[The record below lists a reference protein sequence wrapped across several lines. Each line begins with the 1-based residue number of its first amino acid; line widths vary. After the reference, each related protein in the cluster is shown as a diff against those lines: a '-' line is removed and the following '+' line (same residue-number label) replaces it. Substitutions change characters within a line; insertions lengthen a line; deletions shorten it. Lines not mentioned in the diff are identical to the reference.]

1 MECGEARK
9 IIYTSDGIQ
18 SLSPD
23 LADAREH
30 IINCSRCTEFFEIEE
45 SLKSRLK
52 GGAPKEKATASLREN
67 ILSTIANQ
75 KAGNQAR
82 SSFLSGKLSLKAS
95 LAFLGIVVI
104 LLSMTLIY
112 YPLSNK
118 EALSLA
124 SRLAEDHLRNIPE
137 AVQISSSDPET
148 IEDWFKD
155 KVDFAVLVPELTN
168 AKLIGGRLCHLDNN
182 RIALLFYEKEGKPIS
197 LFVMDESYLDRY
209 SQDKV
214 EILRN
219 KLHNDTEKGC
229 NLIFWRQRGIL
240 YALVSDIKAEELSNL
255 VPKIALR

>member
-18 SLSPD
+18 VFSPD
-23 LADAREH
+23 LANAREH
-30 IINCSRCTEFFEIEE
+30 IRNCSRCAEFFTIEE
-45 SLKSRLK
+45 NIKNLLKDRS
-52 GGAPKEKATASLREN
+52 PKEKARASFRED
-67 ILSTIANQ
+67 ILFMFANQ
-75 KAGNQAR
+75 KTTTKIGASWLSGRFIVKGSLVFLGMVVVLLIVTFIYVR
-82 SSFLSGKLSLKAS
+82 SSS
-95 LAFLGIVVI
+95 
-104 LLSMTLIY
+104 
-112 YPLSNK
+112 K
-118 EALSLA
+118 ESLSLA

-137 AVQISSSDPET
+137 AVQVSSSEPKI
-148 IEDWFKD
+148 IEEWFRD
-155 KVDFAVLVPELTN
+155 KVDFAVLVPELMN

-209 SQDKV
+209 AQDKV

-240 YALVSDIKAEELSNL
+240 YALVSDIKSEELSNL
-255 VPKIALR
+255 VPKIASR